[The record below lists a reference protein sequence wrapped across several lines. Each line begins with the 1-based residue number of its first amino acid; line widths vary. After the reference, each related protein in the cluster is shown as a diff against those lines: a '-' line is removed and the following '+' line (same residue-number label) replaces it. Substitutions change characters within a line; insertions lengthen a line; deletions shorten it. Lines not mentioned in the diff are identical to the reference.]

1 MNADMKF
8 GVSGQV
14 PPIDVAVEAE
24 KLGYDGLFLAD
35 HPGMTMLETWIALA
49 WVAGQTTKLRLGTT
63 VTPVPAYVPMRLAKQ
78 ISTVDMLSNGRT
90 IAGFGAGHGWI
101 DFRNFHP
108 QGVYP
113 RAKERV
119 AQYVEGLKLILR
131 LWTAPAEEEVHFE
144 GKYYSLEDATLWPK
158 PVQKPHPP
166 IWQGGGGDYML
177 RIAAKYL
184 NGWLGPTWGPLGIS
198 PEVYGAKV
206 KKILAYGKRY
216 NRDMSKFTFVVY
228 GSVAD
233 SAEQIEKYRAAGSNY
248 HIVTGRLAAGRPVRD
263 PPEEYIRLLQ
273 KFAKEIM
280 PSFTP

>member
-1 MNADMKF
+1 MA
-8 GVSGQV
+8 GQV
-14 PPIDVAVEAE
+14 PPIDAGVEAE

-78 ISTVDMLSNGRT
+78 ISTVDMLSNGRA

-119 AQYVEGLKLILR
+119 AQYVEGVKVILR

-144 GKYYSLEDATLWPK
+144 GTYYSLEDATLWPK

-177 RIAAKYL
+177 RIAAKYM

-198 PEVYGAKV
+198 PEVYSAKV
-206 KKILAYGKRY
+206 EKILAYGKRY
-216 NRDMSKFTFVVY
+216 NRDMSKFDFVVY
-228 GSVAD
+228 GSVTD
-233 SAEQIEKYRAAGSNY
+233 SAEQIEKYRAAGANY
-248 HIVTGRLAAGRPVRD
+248 HIAGAPLVAGRPLRIS
-263 PPEEYIRLLQ
+263 PEEYIKVMQ
-273 KFAKEIM
+273 KFAKEIV
-280 PSFTP
+280 PSFK